1 MDLYTAPRRRFQIS
15 TWMCANCVSTLL
27 RGAISA
33 FLESTHTHLSRSGS
47 CLKHGGEGEA
57 RLDVFDV
64 VHLGGSPPHMS
75 RLNEEQRGRPIG
87 RLQAPPT
94 G

>member
-1 MDLYTAPRRRFQIS
+1 MCLYPFKWCDLSVSGKYTHS
-15 TWMCANCVSTLL
+15 
-27 RGAISA
+27 
-33 FLESTHTHLSRSGS
+33 HTSQSVVHVLNMEVR
-47 CLKHGGEGEA
+47 EGEAA

-64 VHLGGSPPHMS
+64 VHLRGSPPHMS

-94 G
+94 M